1 MSYST
6 YRLFMPVGIW
16 YTRRSD
22 IELQRELWLS
32 GNSPPP
38 ATLAE
43 LAAMIDTGQII
54 PAPRFGYCV
63 QYGGSGKYFERREDA
78 LEYMCK
84 RWKKDFILRHLDEAV
99 AYADTQR
106 ALPDCWKP
114 GGWLCCG
121 KMKKILEVE
130 SMLTANQRKALAALL
145 ASKSRVDA
153 ARVCGLSTKT
163 LQGYEKL
170 PEFAEALEKRPPGGA
185 GRCRPPH
192 CCRVF

>member
-1 MSYST
+1 MTYAT
-6 YRLFMPVGIW
+6 YRLFLPVGIW

-32 GNSPPP
+32 GSASPPS
-38 ATLAE
+38 TVAE
-43 LAAMIDTGQII
+43 LTEMIYAGQII

-106 ALPDCWKP
+106 PARLLEARRLAMLWKNEEDS
-114 GGWLCCG
+114 GGG
-121 KMKKILEVE
+121 KH
-130 SMLTANQRKALAALL
+130 ADR
-145 ASKSRVDA
+145 
-153 ARVCGLSTKT
+153 
-163 LQGYEKL
+163 
-170 PEFAEALEKRPPGGA
+170 
-185 GRCRPPH
+185 
-192 CCRVF
+192 

>member
-63 QYGGSGKYFERREDA
+63 QYGGSGK
-78 LEYMCK
+78 
-84 RWKKDFILRHLDEAV
+84 
-99 AYADTQR
+99 
-106 ALPDCWKP
+106 
-114 GGWLCCG
+114 
-121 KMKKILEVE
+121 MKKILEVE

-170 PEFAEALEKRPPGGA
+170 PEFAEALEKGRREALADAAHRIAA
-185 GRCRPPH
+185 GYSETVDTLQDIMQNPATPDAS
-192 CCRVF
+192 RVAAARVLLEYGIKYAEMTDINRRLDKLEELL

>member
-106 ALPDCWKP
+106 PARLLEARRRAMLRIIEEDS
-114 GGWLCCG
+114 GGG
-121 KMKKILEVE
+121 KHADL
-130 SMLTANQRKALAALL
+130 
-145 ASKSRVDA
+145 
-153 ARVCGLSTKT
+153 
-163 LQGYEKL
+163 
-170 PEFAEALEKRPPGGA
+170 
-185 GRCRPPH
+185 
-192 CCRVF
+192 

>member
-63 QYGGSGKYFERREDA
+63 QYGGIGKYFERREDA

-106 ALPDCWKP
+106 PARLLEARRLAMLWKNEEDS
-114 GGWLCCG
+114 GGG
-121 KMKKILEVE
+121 KHAV
-130 SMLTANQRKALAALL
+130 S
-145 ASKSRVDA
+145 
-153 ARVCGLSTKT
+153 
-163 LQGYEKL
+163 
-170 PEFAEALEKRPPGGA
+170 
-185 GRCRPPH
+185 
-192 CCRVF
+192 